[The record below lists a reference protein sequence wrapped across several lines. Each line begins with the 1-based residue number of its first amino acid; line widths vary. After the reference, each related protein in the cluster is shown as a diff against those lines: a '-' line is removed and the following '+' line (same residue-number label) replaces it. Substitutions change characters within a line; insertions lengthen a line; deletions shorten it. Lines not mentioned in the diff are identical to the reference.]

1 MTRACLSRFAL
12 GQPCFRLPARWL
24 GLLLI
29 LSLLSACA
37 STKLSDAGSNHRAQ
51 VKELDEEGLWY
62 EMDKAE
68 RTIAQSSERIS
79 DPSLQKYLEELNCR
93 LAADIC
99 KDIRVYLVRQP
110 YLNAFMA
117 PNGMMVV
124 FTGTLARAQNES
136 QLAAVLGH
144 EIAHYRSRHSLEN
157 WRKLKNVSNLM
168 AGVGAVAGGTA
179 AGAVAVIGAYVNLAS
194 FSRAQESE
202 ADLLG
207 FESLRAAGFDV
218 KAPGQLWA
226 GAYEEERVNPPGF
239 LSGIFASHPATAERR
254 DRLQNLGKAGGGNGG
269 QARYES
275 VIGPY
280 RARWLADELSRR
292 NYAQSE
298 VMLARLAQLSFQQ
311 HEVHAAQAELY
322 KRRAKPGDL
331 ELAVK
336 HYQMAI
342 RAPSVASTV
351 FRDLGTSYQKLGR
364 NKEAQAAFR
373 EYLQREPN
381 ATDAAMIRSYFNAN

>member
-1 MTRACLSRFAL
+1 MTSAV
-12 GQPCFRLPARWL
+12 RWL
-24 GLLLI
+24 TALI
-29 LSLLSACA
+29 AANILCACA
-37 STKLSDAGSNHRAQ
+37 STQVSDVGSNHRAQ
-51 VKELDEEGLWY
+51 VKDLDEEGLWY
-62 EMDKAE
+62 EMDRAE
-68 RTIAQSSERIS
+68 QAIAQSSERVS

-93 LAADIC
+93 LASDIC
-99 KDIRVYLVRQP
+99 ADIRVYLLRQP
-110 YLNAFMA
+110 FLNASMA

-124 FTGTLARAQNES
+124 FTGTLVRAQNES
-136 QLAAVLGH
+136 QLATVLGH

-157 WRKLKNVSNLM
+157 WRQLKNVSSLT
-168 AGVGAVAGGTA
+168 AGVGAA
-179 AGAVAVIGAYVNLAS
+179 AIGVYANLAS
-194 FSRAQESE
+194 FSRTQESE

-207 FESLRAAGFDV
+207 FESMRAAGFDV
-218 KAPGQLWA
+218 NAPGQLWA

-239 LSGIFASHPATAERR
+239 LSGIFADHPASAERR
-254 DRLQNLGKAGGGNGG
+254 DRLQNLGKVGGGDAG
-269 QARYES
+269 QARYEA

-298 VMLARLAQLSFQQ
+298 VMLARLAKLSFQQ

-351 FRDLGTSYQKLGR
+351 FRDLGTSYRKLGR

-373 EYLQREPN
+373 EYLQRDPN